1 MRLCTRTSCTRPA
14 AATLTYVYTDSTVV
28 VGPLS
33 SERIPGAF
41 DLCPGHADGLSV
53 PRGWE
58 IIRLP
63 LEDLPQAVVA
73 DDDLMALAAAVRS
86 IGLRHD
92 EEPAP
97 APAEPAPGRRLGHL
111 RLLPTPDQ

>member
-1 MRLCTRTSCTRPA
+1 M
-14 AATLTYVYTDSTVV
+14 ATLTYVYAESTVV

-33 SERIPGAF
+33 SDRIPGAF
-41 DLCPGHADGLSV
+41 DLCPEHAGGLSV

-63 LEDLPQAVVA
+63 LEEHHQAVVA

-92 EEPAP
+92 DEPPLTRPEPAP
-97 APAEPAPGRRLGHL
+97 ARRLGHL
-111 RLLPTPDQ
+111 RLLPTLDQ

>member
-14 AATLTYVYTDSTVV
+14 VATLTYVYAESTVV

-33 SERIPGAF
+33 SDRIPGAL
-41 DLCPGHADGLSV
+41 DLCPDHAEGLGV

-63 LEDLPQAVVA
+63 LEEHHQAVVA

-92 EEPAP
+92 DVAP
-97 APAEPAPGRRLGHL
+97 LPGPDPTPVRRLGHL
-111 RLLPTPDQ
+111 RLLPTLEQ